1 MNNDSIELKRLSTK
15 LTILRSVIRR
25 GSPTVMEYVDR
36 NYVLRIDGKA
46 VKDHESVICMICGSN
61 LNITREHIIPRW
73 CFGKDTKKYF
83 DITLNEHPVTYN
95 KATIP
100 TCSTCNAE
108 LLNSLERY
116 IRRLFL
122 EGFEKS
128 FVFNILELQHII
140 RWLETIDYKFQIM
153 NISKKFLSPK
163 NGKHIPYLSDFPLYM
178 LLPNK
183 EYSPAKVLSTIRSAH
198 KRIAVKDKTNHVN
211 SLLIFKTSNQ
221 HFHFFHTID
230 DFIFLE
236 LPQYKIALFYFFKEQ
251 FNETA
256 EAYKK
261 AMEIINKV
269 Y

>member
-1 MNNDSIELKRLSTK
+1 MSNNSVELKRLNAK
-15 LTILRSVIRR
+15 LRILRGIIRR
-25 GSPTVMEYVDR
+25 NNLSVMEFVYH
-36 NYVLRIDGKA
+36 NYVLRVNEEA
-46 VKDHESVICMICGSN
+46 VKNNEYLICMVCGSH

-73 CFGKDTKKYF
+73 CFRKDTKKYF
-83 DITLNEHPVTYN
+83 DITVNGHTVTYN

-116 IRRLFL
+116 IQKLFH
-122 EGFEKS
+122 EGFEKD
-128 FVFNILELQHII
+128 FAFNIFELQHII

-163 NGKHIPYLSDFPLYM
+163 NGKHIPYLSDFPLYL

-183 EYSPAKVLSTIRSAH
+183 GYSPAKILSTIRYAH
-198 KRIAVKDKTNHVN
+198 KRLAVKDKANHVN

-236 LPQYKIALFYFFKEQ
+236 IPQYKIALFYFFKEQ
-251 FNETA
+251 FKETTI
-256 EAYKK
+256 AYKK
-261 AMEIINKV
+261 AMEVINKV